1 MQHIQGRPGNVAVP
15 KTLPN
20 QVFIKFQSLKIS
32 GIPGI
37 PKNFKVLLNIKVAI
51 PLSNSLIHSTYF
63 EGVGAISMLKPA

>member
-32 GIPGI
+32 GIT
-37 PKNFKVLLNIKVAI
+37 KNFKVLLNIKVAI
-51 PLSNSLIHSTYF
+51 PLSKSLIHSTYF